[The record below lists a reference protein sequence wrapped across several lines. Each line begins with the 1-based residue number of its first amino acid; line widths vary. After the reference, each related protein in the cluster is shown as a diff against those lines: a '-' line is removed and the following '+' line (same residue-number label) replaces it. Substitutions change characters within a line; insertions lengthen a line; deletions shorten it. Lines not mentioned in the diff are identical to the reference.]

1 MRSGVKDKALAVADK
16 LPLAAIAGLAGFSVV
31 AVALLL
37 VDQFSAVAVWS
48 LGSVVALACAWL
60 TWRTPRVMRPGSAK
74 EQLLCDA
81 LVLLGILA
89 WGAWNIQLTAQHIL
103 TNRDPATY
111 AMGAAWL
118 SEHESIRIP
127 APASL
132 KGVEDVSPA
141 GGGFS
146 VSELTDG
153 NIQSQGQHVLPAL
166 LGAVGKV
173 VGPKHVLHFNVLFGM
188 TALLAM
194 YCFGR
199 LFMRSPWALLATAVL
214 AFSLPMLYFS
224 RDTYT
229 EPLALTFT
237 FGGLALLWAAQK
249 TRRLAL
255 WALAG
260 ATVGAGVLTRVDGY
274 LAVIGVAA
282 FLAAYTTFAPS
293 REYKQRIKEAALLLV
308 ATAAVCV
315 LAWLDLVLL
324 SAHYYLHTLPHVTK
338 GVALVAAV
346 VAVAA
351 VAHMVRAKYGGLLKW
366 LQQHT
371 VRWRP
376 MAAALLV
383 LALGVLL
390 MSRPAWTVQYGDTQN
405 PFVAGLQE
413 YEHSKVEPRGYAE
426 MSTDWVSWYI
436 GPVLTGLGAVGL
448 AYAAYRSAREKE
460 MLLLGAVLVVGGT
473 SLAYF
478 MQPGI
483 TPDQIWASRRMLPV
497 IMPGLALFGAY
508 GLAQLA
514 GRVAFPSLWFKRS
527 VLGLA
532 AAGLVVAPLT
542 VSHFFLGARD
552 TTQFALVPGLC
563 KTLPKDAT
571 VLWLG
576 TGRTQALQLTTTYCN
591 VDAYG
596 YGKLFEVE
604 MPSKDKLAEVA
615 KTARAHGKT
624 PFVGVYEGQ
633 IEDVIEPSQADEL
646 TRVSMGSSEQMAQ
659 TLTAPPRQMDV
670 SSMAF
675 MLAEITDN
683 GTLKKISKQE

>member
-16 LPLAAIAGLAGFSVV
+16 LPLAAIAGLTGFSVV

-37 VDQFSAVAVWS
+37 VDQFSAMAVWG
-48 LGSVVALACAWL
+48 LGSVAALVCAWL
-60 TWRTPRVMRPGSAK
+60 TWRAPRVERPGRAK

-118 SEHESIRIP
+118 SGHESIRIP
-127 APASL
+127 SPTSL
-132 KGVEDVSPA
+132 KGVENVSPA

-173 VGPKHVLHFNVLFGM
+173 MGSKHVLHFNVLFGM

-249 TRRLAL
+249 NRRLAL

-274 LAVIGVAA
+274 LVVIGVAA
-282 FLAAYTTFAPS
+282 FLAAYTVFAPS
-293 REYKQRIKEAALLLV
+293 REYGRRIKEAVVLLG
-308 ATAAVCV
+308 ATAVVCV

-338 GVALVAAV
+338 GVALVALV
-346 VAVAA
+346 IVAA
-351 VAHMVRAKYGGLLKW
+351 TAAHVVRAKYRGVLPW
-366 LQQHT
+366 LQKRT

-376 MAAALLV
+376 MAAALVV

-390 MSRPAWTVQYGDTQN
+390 MSRPAWTVQYGATQN
-405 PFVAGLQE
+405 PLVAGLQE

-448 AYAAYRSAREKE
+448 AYAAYRSARDKD
-460 MLLLGAVLVVGGT
+460 MLLLAGVLVVAGT

-497 IMPGLALFGAY
+497 IMPGLALFGAF

-514 GRVAFPSLWFKRS
+514 GRVAFPSVWFKRS

-532 AAGLVVAPLT
+532 AAGLAVTPLT

-563 KTLPKDAT
+563 EALPDDAV

-576 TGRTQALQLTTTYCN
+576 TGRTQALQLTMTYCG

-604 MPSKDKLAEVA
+604 KPSKDRLAEVA
-615 KTARAHGKT
+615 KTAQVNGKR
-624 PFVGVYEGQ
+624 PFVAVYEEQ
-633 IEDVIEPSQADEL
+633 AEDVVDPSQAEAL
-646 TRVSMGSSEQMAQ
+646 TQVSNGSSEQMAQ
-659 TLTAPPRQMDV
+659 TLTAPPRQMNA

-675 MLAEITDN
+675 MLAELTSD
-683 GTLKKISKQE
+683 GDLKKLGEK